1 MNRLTRFMDQLP
13 ASDKAIAGFLITL
26 TAIACLSGLAALA
39 RHFQV
44 TVPAYGGS
52 FTEGVVGS
60 PRFVNPVLAVSDS
73 DHDLVA
79 LTYAG
84 LMGRSA
90 DGSLKPVLAESYS
103 VSEDG
108 TIYTFTLRGN
118 ATFSDG
124 TSVSADDVVYTVQ
137 KAQDPALKSPVYGNW
152 SNIRAEAIDA
162 RTVRFTLPK
171 AYAPFLEDA
180 TIGIMPKH
188 VWQGLSN
195 EEFPFSPYNTMPIG
209 AGPFTAESVSR
220 DSHGIVTG
228 YTLSAFKGYVLGR
241 PYLSS
246 VKLSFYQSASDLQKA
261 YQDGAI
267 DSAYG
272 IASERAKVEPYA
284 RVLGVFFNSDKNAAL
299 EDRGVRRALSLAVD
313 RGKLT
318 KELLG
323 GYATPLMGPLPE
335 GSGVPPLPLPSEE
348 TRVADARS
356 ALEDAGYEFDD
367 ESKTWSKDGSELS
380 MTLTTSNVPELKA
393 VAGYIQKDWQA
404 LGIPTELELADS
416 STLTQSVIRPRAY
429 SALLFGE
436 VVGTTPDLYAF
447 WSSAE
452 RANPGL
458 NIAGYQ
464 NEDVDKLLETA
475 RTQTDQKALISTLS
489 QIQEAIAADYPAAF
503 LYTPDFVYD
512 APRKIE
518 GIRLSGVT
526 TPSDRFAG
534 VSTWYRYTE
543 HVWPAFVPT
552 RTAGASE

>member
-1 MNRLTRFMDQLP
+1 
-13 ASDKAIAGFLITL
+13 
-26 TAIACLSGLAALA
+26 
-39 RHFQV
+39 
-44 TVPAYGGS
+44 
-52 FTEGVVGS
+52 
-60 PRFVNPVLAVSDS
+60 
-73 DHDLVA
+73 
-79 LTYAG
+79 
-84 LMGRSA
+84 
-90 DGSLKPVLAESYS
+90 
-103 VSEDG
+103 
-108 TIYTFTLRGN
+108 
-118 ATFSDG
+118 
-124 TSVSADDVVYTVQ
+124 
-137 KAQDPALKSPVYGNW
+137 
-152 SNIRAEAIDA
+152 
-162 RTVRFTLPK
+162 
-171 AYAPFLEDA
+171 
-180 TIGIMPKH
+180 
-188 VWQGLSN
+188 
-195 EEFPFSPYNTMPIG
+195 
-209 AGPFTAESVSR
+209 
-220 DSHGIVTG
+220 
-228 YTLSAFKGYVLGR
+228 
-241 PYLSS
+241 
-246 VKLSFYQSASDLQKA
+246 
-261 YQDGAI
+261 
-267 DSAYG
+267 
-272 IASERAKVEPYA
+272 
-284 RVLGVFFNSDKNAAL
+284 
-299 EDRGVRRALSLAVD
+299 
-313 RGKLT
+313 
-318 KELLG
+318 
-323 GYATPLMGPLPE
+323 
-335 GSGVPPLPLPSEE
+335 VPPLPLPSEE